1 MFMVDV
7 NGNKKPN
14 MVGKDIFY
22 YGVYLSGTVLPY
34 GANEG
39 DEFIEQNCTTGS
51 SGTTCAAKITRN
63 GWDVCYSN
71 CGDNESPYP
80 VRF

>member
-1 MFMVDV
+1 VFMVDV

-39 DEFIEQNCTTGS
+39 DEFIEQNCTAGS

-63 GWDVCYSN
+63 SWDVCYSN
-71 CGDNESPYP
+71 CGNNESPYP